1 MEYTPNSG
9 RIKCFQG
16 LPHIP
21 LIYKGST
28 LNIPSFKHCFLLSSA
43 MPATSGGQEISEM
56 GIAQYF
62 KLLYSCPDN

>member
-21 LIYKGST
+21 LIFKGST
-28 LNIPSFKHCFLLSSA
+28 LNIANFTRCLLLSNA
-43 MPATSGGQEISEM
+43 MPATGCDQEFSEM
-56 GIAQYF
+56 RIAQYF